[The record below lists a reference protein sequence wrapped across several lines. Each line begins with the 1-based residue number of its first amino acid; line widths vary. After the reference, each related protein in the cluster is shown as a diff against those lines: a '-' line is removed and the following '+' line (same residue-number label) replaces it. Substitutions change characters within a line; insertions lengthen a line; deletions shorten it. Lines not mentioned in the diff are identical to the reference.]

1 VDADLAAGV
10 EALGMRPIVC
20 DTIMS
25 GPEEAARVAKTV
37 LDHVHEG

>member
-1 VDADLAAGV
+1 VESVGV
-10 EALGMRPIVC
+10 RALVC

-37 LDHVHEG
+37 LDHVLGG